1 MHMLAA
7 AGPTQHVSYKN
18 HKLLEG
24 SGKLLNCGQ
33 HKPMCSQANC
43 FLAVASYLLH
53 RHKNEISLVIQLWQE
68 SKQAHFPKC

>member
-1 MHMLAA
+1 MHMLDAA
-7 AGPTQHVSYKN
+7 AAAAAAVGPTQHVSYKD

-33 HKPMCSQANC
+33 HKRMCSQANY

-53 RHKNEISLVIQLWQE
+53 RHK
-68 SKQAHFPKC
+68 K